1 MSAGKIAFELNSAKH
16 KFCALM
22 EGRYMTVSELISY
35 LKDVDPDATVFIDT
49 ELERFEAVC
58 ILEDKRGVYI
68 SSEE

>member
-1 MSAGKIAFELNSAKH
+1 
-16 KFCALM
+16 
-22 EGRYMTVSELISY
+22 